1 MLDVLNIPRPELNN
15 WVFYTKS
22 SSIASTSDWQVWQK
36 PRNVK
41 FVSFFVIGGGAGGAG
56 GQATA
61 ATARTGG
68 GGGGSSAYSK
78 GIFQADLLPDIL
90 YIQVGVGGSGG
101 ASVTNGGSGSISYV
115 SVEPTINTTDVVL
128 ASGAAAPTFG
138 TSAGLGGNAGTV
150 FAQTAGFYSY
160 WGIINTTAGQVGA
173 AGGANTG
180 GGGNSI
186 TAANSITLGGAGGGG
201 SSTAA
206 VNGAGGSIVATTVT
220 QVITG
225 GAAGGA
231 NAGQTGIASF
241 IPSLNSSN
249 LTVPFLTTG
258 GAGGGANGAAGQT
271 GGAGGNGSFGS
282 GGGGGGAGA
291 TAGGAGGSGGD
302 GIVIINCW

>member
-1 MLDVLNIPRPELNN
+1 MNDVLNVPRPETNC
-15 WVFYTKS
+15 WVFFPTS
-22 SSIASTSDWQVWQK
+22 SGATSINEWQTWIK

-61 ATARTGG
+61 GTARSGG

-90 YIQVGVGGSGG
+90 YVQVGSGG
-101 ASVTNGGSGSISYV
+101 LGGASATNGNSGSISYV
-115 SVEPTINTTDVVL
+115 SVDPTINTTDVIL

-160 WGIINTTAGQVGA
+160 WGIINTTAGQAGA
-173 AGGANTG
+173 AGGVNTG
-180 GGGNSI
+180 GGGNSV

-206 VNGAGGSIVATTVT
+206 VNGAGGSIVATTIT
-220 QVITG
+220 QALSG
-225 GAAGGA
+225 GAAGGT
-231 NAGQTGIASF
+231 NAGQDGIYSM
-241 IPSLNSSN
+241 IPSINSGV
-249 LTVPFLTTG
+249 LTVPMLFTG

-271 GGAGGNGSFGS
+271 GGAGGFGSYGS
-282 GGGGGGAGA
+282 GGAGGGAGA
-291 TAGGAGGSGGD
+291 TAGGRGGD
-302 GIVIINCW
+302 GGNGIVIISTW